1 MIDLDDIDIQILKLL
16 QDDGR
21 KKLNALAEEV
31 SLSIP
36 SVRERLKKIEN
47 QGLITAY
54 HALIDHKKIG
64 LDITAFVRI
73 NIRGSAYY
81 EHLIALIRDLEE
93 VQELHSITGDG
104 SHLIKVR
111 TKNTSTLEQLL
122 SKIQKCPGL
131 EYTSTSIVLSTL
143 KESPN
148 LPLNNLMKSI
158 HIEDESLKKSKQK
171 ILFEEE

>member
-1 MIDLDDIDIQILKLL
+1 MSDLDDIDIQILKLL

-81 EHLIALIRDLEE
+81 ESLIDLIQNLEE

-148 LPLNNLMKSI
+148 LPLNNLIKHDLLSEEI
-158 HIEDESLKKSKQK
+158 KK
-171 ILFEEE
+171 

>member
-1 MIDLDDIDIQILKLL
+1 VIVSDLDDIDIQILKLL

-81 EHLIALIRDLEE
+81 ESLIDLIQNLEE

-148 LPLNNLMKSI
+148 LPLNNLIKHDLLSEEI
-158 HIEDESLKKSKQK
+158 KK
-171 ILFEEE
+171 

>member
-1 MIDLDDIDIQILKLL
+1 LLELDEIDLQILRIL
-16 QDDGR
+16 QKDGR
-21 KKLNALAEEV
+21 EKLNAIAEEV
-31 SLSIP
+31 SLSLP
-36 SVRERLKKIEN
+36 SVRDRLKKIEN
-47 QGLITAY
+47 QGLITGY

-81 EHLIALIRDLEE
+81 ESLIELIENLEE

-111 TKNTSTLEQLL
+111 TKNTSTLENLL

-143 KESPN
+143 KESPM
-148 LPLNNLMKSI
+148 LPLKNLSQPQQ
-158 HIEDESLKKSKQK
+158 DSKKSSEHGPKK
-171 ILFEEE
+171 D